1 MPAPVQNLLN
11 PSIGINELLS
21 MPEVASLPQAKDLS
35 NLSTKESGLE
45 GLYGLGNSRTAFE
58 AYLCP
63 DVGDGRVVSPEV
75 FASQLA
81 SLIEKL
87 KGSENP
93 KVRALLEN
101 EIIPLVQN
109 GALLNAY
116 CGLMLGG

>member
-1 MPAPVQNLLN
+1 M
-11 PSIGINELLS
+11 S
-21 MPEVASLPQAKDLS
+21 MPDVANLPPAKELT

-58 AYLCP
+58 NFLCP
-63 DVGDGRVVSPEV
+63 DVGDGKIVSPEV

-87 KGSENP
+87 KGSDNP
-93 KVRALLEN
+93 KIRALLEN